1 MIPVEEYD
9 KETPRPNLSAKRVGG
24 GGGVGGAEGGLVRF
38 IGKLCKLT
46 TLHILF
52 CLYNANYF
60 IARDN

>member
-1 MIPVEEYD
+1 MIPVEEYA

-24 GGGVGGAEGGLVRF
+24 GGGVRAEGGLVRF
-38 IGKLCKLT
+38 IGKLCELT

-60 IARDN
+60 IAQDN